1 MMMRSHCCC
10 CCCSHPPPSGNY
22 TDHQHNRPRHNLPDH
37 LLASPPTPFDG
48 NRPRELFTDDNGR
61 TNRGEANNPFLSFFL
76 LLRFLAVAVVFQN
89 YPPQPPPKEGP
100 RISSS
105 RARRGPQPL
114 GLSRGISKRQ
124 KDTSVLFYYFTFAA
138 FIHT

>member
-1 MMMRSHCCC
+1 MMRSHCCC
-10 CCCSHPPPSGNY
+10 CCSHPPRSGNY
-22 TDHQHNRPRHNLPDH
+22 TDHQHNRPRHNLSDH

-61 TNRGEANNPFLSFFL
+61 TNQGEANNPFLSFLL

-89 YPPQPPPKEGP
+89 YPPQPPLRKDQESPRRALEEGP
-100 RISSS
+100 SIL
-105 RARRGPQPL
+105 AFPGGFRRDRKTP
-114 GLSRGISKRQ
+114 
-124 KDTSVLFYYFTFAA
+124 VCFFYYFTFAA